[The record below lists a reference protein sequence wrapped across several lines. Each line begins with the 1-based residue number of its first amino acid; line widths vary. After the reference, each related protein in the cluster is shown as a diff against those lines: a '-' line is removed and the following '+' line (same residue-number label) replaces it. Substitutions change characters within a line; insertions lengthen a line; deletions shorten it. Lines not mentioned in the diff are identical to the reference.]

1 MWYNNIV
8 MYMKTKKGRKKHKN
22 KFYKWLCILLIIVS
36 ATLLGILYYLD
47 VLPNKF
53 IMPITIVILIFDLF
67 NIIFINLPRLKTKVK
82 RFLSVF
88 IILAILL
95 MIAAIF
101 FVSKTWIIGSSNG
114 ESKYKTENYSIIV
127 LKDSK
132 YKELKD
138 IENETVGFY
147 EKTVGTKDSTNA
159 LLKKV
164 NVKLK
169 EYNDSNLLISDLLSK
184 KIKVILLEDSII
196 NILKEENAEFSNKIR
211 ILDTI
216 KVGVEVESTKKDV
229 NVTEKPFAIYIS
241 GIDTYG
247 EISSV
252 SRSDVNMVMV
262 INPKTKQVLL
272 ISIPRDYYVQLSGTT
287 GTKDKLTH
295 AGIYG
300 IDVSIKTIEALLD
313 VDINYYIKV
322 NFTSVI
328 DIVNALGGLDVYSE
342 YSFISYSGFNFK
354 KGYNSVNGEQALD
367 FARTRKAFADGDRQ
381 RGKNQQ
387 AVIEAI
393 IRKVTNKT
401 IITKYN
407 SLLDAINGKYQT
419 NMGIK
424 KITSLVKMQLDDM
437 SPWTV
442 TSYSLTGKDAYDY
455 TYTYNNLLYV
465 MKPDEDSILEAKSL
479 IKEVLGD
486 KSLESSYTEKSGQSN
501 VVTKAP
507 SSVQSQP
514 KKEEKQPEEEKD
526 EEDDENNEDIISD
539 DKLGNSADNDD
550 SKKEEN
556 NEKEPNITEDNNKSD
571 ENLDKDEESDNG
583 DDPIQDLIPEN

>member
-229 NVTEKPFAIYIS
+229 NVTEKPFAIYI
-241 GIDTYG
+241 
-247 EISSV
+247 
-252 SRSDVNMVMV
+252 R
-262 INPKTKQVLL
+262 
-272 ISIPRDYYVQLSGTT
+272 
-287 GTKDKLTH
+287 
-295 AGIYG
+295 
-300 IDVSIKTIEALLD
+300 
-313 VDINYYIKV
+313 
-322 NFTSVI
+322 
-328 DIVNALGGLDVYSE
+328 
-342 YSFISYSGFNFK
+342 
-354 KGYNSVNGEQALD
+354 
-367 FARTRKAFADGDRQ
+367 
-381 RGKNQQ
+381 
-387 AVIEAI
+387 
-393 IRKVTNKT
+393 
-401 IITKYN
+401 
-407 SLLDAINGKYQT
+407 
-419 NMGIK
+419 
-424 KITSLVKMQLDDM
+424 
-437 SPWTV
+437 
-442 TSYSLTGKDAYDY
+442 
-455 TYTYNNLLYV
+455 
-465 MKPDEDSILEAKSL
+465 
-479 IKEVLGD
+479 
-486 KSLESSYTEKSGQSN
+486 
-501 VVTKAP
+501 
-507 SSVQSQP
+507 
-514 KKEEKQPEEEKD
+514 
-526 EEDDENNEDIISD
+526 
-539 DKLGNSADNDD
+539 
-550 SKKEEN
+550 
-556 NEKEPNITEDNNKSD
+556 
-571 ENLDKDEESDNG
+571 
-583 DDPIQDLIPEN
+583 